1 MTKRE
6 LRELIRS
13 VIKEYMSTVVHEQLG
28 DMASTGLS
36 SDDGNNVTSQRPF
49 EDESNELAFYND
61 TGAPYGGAEGN
72 HYRKDPGNKGSFD
85 FNKQVKF

>member
-13 VIKEYMSTVVHEQLG
+13 VIKEYVGTAVQEQLG
-28 DMASTGLS
+28 DTASTGATS
-36 SDDGNNVTSQRPF
+36 NDGNNITSQRPF
-49 EDESNELAFYND
+49 IDAQDEINFYND
-61 TGAPYGGAEGN
+61 AGAPYGGAEGN

>member
-13 VIKEYMSTVVHEQLG
+13 MIREYIGTSVQEQLG
-28 DMASTGLS
+28 DMASTGAT
-36 SDDGNNVTSQRPF
+36 SDDGNNITSQRPF
-49 EDESNELAFYND
+49 EGDGAELSFYNNA
-61 TGAPYGGAEGN
+61 GAPYGGAEGN
-72 HYRKDPGNKGSFD
+72 HYRKDVGNKGSFD

>member
-13 VIKEYMSTVVHEQLG
+13 VIKDYARTDVQEQLG
-28 DMASTGLS
+28 DMASTGAN
-36 SDDGNNVTSQRPF
+36 SDDGNNIPSQRPF
-49 EDESNELAFYND
+49 IDAQDEINFYND
-61 TGAPYGGAEGN
+61 AGAPYGGAEGN